1 MTNQDVAFITVCG
14 LFVAAVIHLLQAW
27 RSTNQYR
34 RRAIAAEFEV
44 RRLAK
49 HAACA
54 QAEIR
59 ALEARLL
66 EVNHGD

>member
-14 LFVAAVIHLLQAW
+14 LCVVAIIYLLQAW
-27 RSTNQYR
+27 RCTNQYR
-34 RRAIAAEFEV
+34 RRAIAAESEV

-54 QAEIR
+54 QAEIC
-59 ALEARLL
+59 ALEARLM
-66 EVNHGD
+66 EAEK